1 MVKPRPTQ
9 LFAVQRSR
17 LHIFII
23 MGSAIS
29 HDLEHIATSEVD
41 LHIRKD
47 RTADIVSRRSWCH
60 RIKSHHAKHHKGRH
74 ASPVLITWNS
84 HQVVTEPLVKQD
96 TDAFLRLPGLSGIII
111 QIRDMQARFIC
122 HREHSDIAGMIRQKR
137 VELPLGH
144 S

>member
-9 LFAVQRSR
+9 LFAVQRDR

-23 MGSAIS
+23 MGSAICYN
-29 HDLEHIATSEVD
+29 LEHVTIAEIN

-47 RTADIVSRRSWCH
+47 RTTDIISRRSRCH
-60 RIKSHHAKHHKGRH
+60 RIKSHHTKHHEGRH
-74 ASPVLITWNS
+74 TATVFITRNS

-96 TDAFLRLPGLSGIII
+96 TDAFLRLPRLSGIII

>member
-9 LFAVQRSR
+9 LFAVQRDR

-23 MGSAIS
+23 MGSTICYN
-29 HDLEHIATSEVD
+29 LEHVTIAEIN

-47 RTADIVSRRSWCH
+47 RTTDIISREIPVSPV
-60 RIKSHHAKHHKGRH
+60 KSHHTKHHEGRH
-74 ASPVLITWNS
+74 TATVFITRNS

-111 QIRDMQARFIC
+111 QIRDMRLGSFAI
-122 HREHSDIAGMIRQKR
+122 ENIPT
-137 VELPLGH
+137 LPV
-144 S
+144 